1 MSERVDT
8 PRRSVSNLSIHSG
21 PTVTPGGSNAKKTTS
36 IYDRSLHR
44 PRSDVSLAAFAFLF
58 SESVQYL
65 HRQSKDVGELERRLS
80 LLGQRIGVRVLEY
93 VTLRE
98 GKAARRETR
107 ILGILQF
114 IHTQVWRV
122 LFGRPADAIQISPE
136 DSTQYMIVDNTPLVT
151 EFVSVPRDMSQLSC
165 AAFVA
170 GIIESILR
178 AADFSAE
185 VSAHSM
191 ATQEELDRTVY
202 LIKFEPQVVAE
213 RV

>member
-1 MSERVDT
+1 MSERTPT
-8 PRRSVSNLSIHSG
+8 PRRSVSNLSVQAAS
-21 PTVTPGGSNAKKTTS
+21 TTPQGSATAKRTAS

-44 PRSDVSLAAFAFLF
+44 ARSDVSLSAFSFLF

-65 HRQSKDVGELERRLS
+65 HRQSKDISELERRLS
-80 LLGQRIGVRVLEY
+80 LLGQRIGIRALEY

-107 ILGILQF
+107 VLGILRF

-122 LFGRPADAIQISPE
+122 LFGRPADAIQVSPD
-136 DSTQYMIVDNTPLVT
+136 DSSKYMIVDNAPIVT

-170 GIIESILR
+170 GIIESILTSS
-178 AADFSAE
+178 DFPAE
-185 VSAHSM
+185 VSAYSM
-191 ATQEELDRTVY
+191 STQEAPDRTVY
-202 LIKFEPQVVAE
+202 LIKFEPHVIAE